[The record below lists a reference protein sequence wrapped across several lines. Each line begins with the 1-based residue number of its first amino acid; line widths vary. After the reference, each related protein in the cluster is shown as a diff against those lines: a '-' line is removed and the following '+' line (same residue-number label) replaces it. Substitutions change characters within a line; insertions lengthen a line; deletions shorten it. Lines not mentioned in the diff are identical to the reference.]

1 MNKITIKDLDL
12 KGKKVFIRVD
22 FNVPIKD
29 GAITDDTRI
38 RESLPTINYAIER
51 GARIILASHLGRPKG
66 KADEKYSLKPVSKHL
81 SKLLGRDV
89 KMAVDCIG
97 PEVLPLAQ
105 DLKDGEVLLLEN
117 LRFHK
122 EEEAN
127 GEAFSKQLASLAEL
141 YVNDA
146 FGTAHRAHA
155 SVAGI
160 TKFLPKAA
168 AGFLMQKE
176 IEYLGKVVSNP
187 VKPFVLILGG
197 AKVSDKI
204 GVIEN
209 LINKID
215 ALIIGGG
222 MAYTFLKA
230 QGFKVGKSLL
240 EEDKINLASEIMK
253 KAKAINVKLLLP
265 RDNIIAK
272 EPKDDSPAKVISGND
287 IPDDYMG
294 VDIGPETVASFKVPL
309 KGAKMVVW
317 NGPLGVFEIKKYSQ
331 GTLAIASAI
340 AESGA
345 LSIVGGGDSVAAVK
359 ALRLEEKFS
368 HLSTGGG
375 ASLEFLEGKK
385 LPGLECLSNK

>member
-1 MNKITIKDLDL
+1 MDKLAIKDLDL
-12 KGKKVFIRVD
+12 KGKRVFIRVD

-117 LRFHK
+117 VRFHK

-127 GEAFSKQLASLAEL
+127 DEAFSKQLASLAEL

-176 IEYLGKVVSNP
+176 IEHLGKVVSNP

-197 AKVSDKI
+197 AKVSGKI

-272 EPKDDSPAKVISGND
+272 EPKDDSPAKVISGNK
-287 IPDDYMG
+287 
-294 VDIGPETVASFKVPL
+294 SF
-309 KGAKMVVW
+309 
-317 NGPLGVFEIKKYSQ
+317 
-331 GTLAIASAI
+331 T
-340 AESGA
+340 
-345 LSIVGGGDSVAAVK
+345 
-359 ALRLEEKFS
+359 
-368 HLSTGGG
+368 
-375 ASLEFLEGKK
+375 
-385 LPGLECLSNK
+385 